1 MLSGLWVGVFTLPA
15 NLALIEGTSVVN
27 FLKIIALFS
36 TMETL
41 GYLGTRLAG
50 AKRGLLIQGLCGGFI
65 SSTMTYL
72 RITRN
77 PQLAAY
83 APKVLA
89 QALLLSTVAMLFES
103 IFIIYTLHPQATQ
116 LIAPLVVQI
125 LFLTLATLAYH
136 PWGSRTPLAD
146 AVEVAENDDPIIWKK
161 MVYLSLFII
170 ALTYT
175 MRFISRTLHL
185 PYTWSALLVSL
196 FEAHGVL
203 VAAMTEFRTIA
214 DLPRAAEVVLAISAG
229 NVLSKTFFVLR
240 SKRKDIR
247 IPTLGPLYLSLLIA
261 VLVGL
266 YF

>member
-1 MLSGLWVGVFTLPA
+1 
-15 NLALIEGTSVVN
+15 
-27 FLKIIALFS
+27 
-36 TMETL
+36 
-41 GYLGTRLAG
+41 
-50 AKRGLLIQGLCGGFI
+50 
-65 SSTMTYL
+65 
-72 RITRN
+72 
-77 PQLAAY
+77 
-83 APKVLA
+83 
-89 QALLLSTVAMLFES
+89 
-103 IFIIYTLHPQATQ
+103 
-116 LIAPLVVQI
+116 
-125 LFLTLATLAYH
+125 
-136 PWGSRTPLAD
+136 
-146 AVEVAENDDPIIWKK
+146 VEVAENDDPIIWKK